1 MMNEERWGFQI
12 MAFVRE
18 GMINSGQ
25 QLAHPEEGGFEKTQ
39 SSLHTPTITLPTQ
52 LCPGPLNIILFFFYY
67 YYLENLGNLAEK
79 IVFFFLFSLK
89 HTKSCQCK
97 LKSVI
102 IESTEEFRSPQMD
115 LPA

>member
-52 LCPGPLNIILFFFYY
+52 LCPGPLNIILFFVLLLLLLLRKFG
-67 YYLENLGNLAEK
+67 EFGRKNC
-79 IVFFFLFSLK
+79 FFFFFVFSQTHKKLPMQ
-89 HTKSCQCK
+89 TKVS
-97 LKSVI
+97 
-102 IESTEEFRSPQMD
+102 D
-115 LPA
+115 Y